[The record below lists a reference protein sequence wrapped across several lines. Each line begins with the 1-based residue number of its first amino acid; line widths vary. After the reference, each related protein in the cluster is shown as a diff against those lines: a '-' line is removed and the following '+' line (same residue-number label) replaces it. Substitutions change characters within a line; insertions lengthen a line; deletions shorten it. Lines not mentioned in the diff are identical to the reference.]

1 MDDEWESLGKRWKNS
16 VLQLIVTYREP
27 TPKFPYLMSPPYEKR
42 GTGFII
48 DISRGLVATNAHV
61 AEGAIVITG
70 RSPATGKADLS
81 LEVVG
86 ICFEKDLALCRLS
99 LHDIEHFSLGSEL
112 DLSFGDSLEVSQGEE
127 VLALG
132 YPLGDIGI
140 QFTTGVISGFKSVPD
155 PLDDTDNNFETF
167 EDISLRRPTYLQVTS
182 ALNPGS
188 SGGPLLNRSGLV
200 IGISS
205 AGKPESQEIG
215 YAIPSRS
222 FQSIFPNL
230 LAEFF
235 VSIPTFAF
243 SWNLADPDLLPQGFK
258 GGMQIRKIESSSFL
272 RRWSCLRKK
281 DILLSICL
289 SGFNLQVSQF
299 GDLVPSNFEHRKIT
313 FAEFVD
319 ALPLGS
325 EISFEV
331 LRPEKEGFLLKTVK
345 VVYSPVPDCHPISNC
360 RTTDPDFQI
369 VAGLCIRYLCSEHLR
384 GRHSLPHAKVNSK
397 DGCSKQ
403 LVICYIFPGTLASRK
418 KVLYEGDCPKKVN
431 GIAIRTLED
440 LRRALSFPSS
450 RVEISVRG
458 GATFSIG
465 REEMKSEDFQTVS
478 KFLPGCV
485 IPSNPLDRSL
495 LFNQK

>member
-1 MDDEWESLGKRWKNS
+1 MDGEWESLGKRWKNS

-27 TPKFPYLMSPPYEKR
+27 TPRFPYLMSPPFEKR

-48 DISRGLVATNAHV
+48 DVCRGLVVTNAHV

-70 RSPATGKADLS
+70 RSPKTGKADLS
-81 LEVVG
+81 LDVIG

-99 LHDIEHFSLGSEL
+99 SQDIERFSLGPEL
-112 DLSFGDSLEVSQGEE
+112 NLAFGDSLNVSQGEE

-132 YPLGDIGI
+132 YPLGDLGI

-155 PLDDTDNNFETF
+155 PLDGIDNNFETF
-167 EDISLRRPTYLQVTS
+167 EDISSRRPTYLQVTS

-200 IGISS
+200 IGINS

-235 VSIPTFAF
+235 VSVPSFAF

-258 GGMQIRKIESSSFL
+258 GGIQIRKIENSSFL
-272 RRWSCLRKK
+272 KRNSCLRKK

-289 SGFNLQVSQF
+289 QGFNLHVSQF

-325 EISFEV
+325 EISFKV
-331 LRPEKEGFLLKTVK
+331 LRPEKEGFLLRTETVT
-345 VVYSPVPDCHPISNC
+345 YSPSPDCHPISNC

-384 GRHSLPHAKVNSK
+384 GRHSLPHARENSK
-397 DGCSKQ
+397 ESCSKQ

-431 GIAIRTLED
+431 GISVRTLDE
-440 LRRALSFPSS
+440 LRRALSLPSP

-458 GATFSIG
+458 GAVFSIG
-465 REEMKSEDFQTVS
+465 REEMRREDHQTIS
-478 KFLPGCV
+478 KFLPGCL
-485 IPSNPLDRSL
+485 ISSYSSGHFSIL
-495 LFNQK
+495 